1 MPLFSKKKL
10 LDIYSFVMYLFDTGS
25 DVLVSIGLINSC
37 HYFFGASTLCL
48 VFLPG
53 FVYGWYHKFVRTSVS
68 NIGFEAKGSDS
79 TLRAILAPLWFVPY
93 TIRKLF
99 RAILKTSDEAGEK
112 IAFAENDAKL

>member
-1 MPLFSKKKL
+1 
-10 LDIYSFVMYLFDTGS
+10 MYLFDTGS

-37 HYFFGASTLCL
+37 HYFFGASTLFL

-53 FVYGWYHKFVRTSVS
+53 FVYGWYHKFVRHSES
-68 NIGFEAKGSDS
+68 YAGISPSGSDS

-99 RAILKTSDEAGEK
+99 RAILKTTDEGERSK
-112 IAFAENDAKL
+112 KAENNAKL

>member
-37 HYFFGASTLCL
+37 HFFFGASTLCL

-53 FVYGWYHKFVRTSVS
+53 FVYGWYHKFVRASDS
-68 NIGFEAKGSDS
+68 NPRIVNGSDS
-79 TLRAILAPLWFVPY
+79 TLRAIFAPLWFVPY

-99 RAILKTSDEAGEK
+99 RAILNTNDEGESSDKADD
-112 IAFAENDAKL
+112 NAKL

>member
-1 MPLFSKKKL
+1 
-10 LDIYSFVMYLFDTGS
+10 MYLFDTGS

-37 HYFFGASTLCL
+37 HFFFGASTLFL

-53 FVYGWYHKFVRTSVS
+53 FVYGWYHKLVRTSAGYIRNVD
-68 NIGFEAKGSDS
+68 GSDS

-99 RAILKTSDEAGEK
+99 KAILKTSDEGEVSE
-112 IAFAENDAKL
+112 IAEDNAKV

>member
-1 MPLFSKKKL
+1 
-10 LDIYSFVMYLFDTGS
+10 MYLFDTGS

-37 HYFFGASTLCL
+37 HFFFGASTLLL

-53 FVYGWYHKFVRTSVS
+53 FVYGWYHKFVRTSESYKGAV
-68 NIGFEAKGSDS
+68 EGSDS

-99 RAILKTSDEAGEK
+99 RAILNTSNEGEESYL
-112 IAFAENDAKL
+112 AENSAKL